1 MFGCG
6 GGPKNVIMDQSGRT
20 KKNQSDSGQAPKIF
34 FSGRVK
40 WGKRKWG
47 KGGKAVRVASEAG
60 TGDVKKVSEEH
71 NFCSTTGDRAG
82 KFLDSI

>member
-1 MFGCG
+1 M
-6 GGPKNVIMDQSGRT
+6 IMDQSGRAR
-20 KKNQSDSGQAPKIF
+20 KNQSDRGQAPKIF
-34 FSGRVK
+34 FSGREQWAEK
-40 WGKRKWG
+40 EWG